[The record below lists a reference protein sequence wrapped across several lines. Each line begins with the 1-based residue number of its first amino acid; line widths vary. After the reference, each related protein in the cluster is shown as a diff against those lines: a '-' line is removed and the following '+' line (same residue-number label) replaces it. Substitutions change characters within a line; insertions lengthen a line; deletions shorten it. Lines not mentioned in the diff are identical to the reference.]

1 MADSVDN
8 NFYVS
13 ESLTVG
19 SLEDKMYSQRTLS
32 AHFARSTG
40 AKVDLPKKN
49 RDSNEEQS
57 KIDRLVE
64 KKVHKVVTQLI
75 FSQFC
80 FPYFKDKNGK
90 ALSGKKVIKIE

>member
-40 AKVDLPKKN
+40 AKVFTTFHFCRLLTKN
-49 RDSNEEQS
+49 
-57 KIDRLVE
+57 
-64 KKVHKVVTQLI
+64 
-75 FSQFC
+75 
-80 FPYFKDKNGK
+80 KNN
-90 ALSGKKVIKIE
+90 AL

>member
-32 AHFARSTG
+32 APADRRIQEMERGTYNYGGLGNTDSPTMLVLTG
-40 AKVDLPKKN
+40 IFFVDDGNATWIP
-49 RDSNEEQS
+49 
-57 KIDRLVE
+57 
-64 KKVHKVVTQLI
+64 
-75 FSQFC
+75 
-80 FPYFKDKNGK
+80 FP
-90 ALSGKKVIKIE
+90 